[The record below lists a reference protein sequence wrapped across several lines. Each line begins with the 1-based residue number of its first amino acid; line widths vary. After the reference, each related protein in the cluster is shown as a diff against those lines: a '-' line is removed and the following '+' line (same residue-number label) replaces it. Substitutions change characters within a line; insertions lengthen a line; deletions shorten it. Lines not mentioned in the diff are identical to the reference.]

1 MTSRR
6 HQKKAERRR
15 LAMLFSEVTRSIGYV
30 RSVDLVSRE
39 SPRGLRKRK
48 SYAKVDGV
56 PWWSLQPHR
65 DRGICLCWCLEPV
78 WRVSFSGKRTSSR
91 RREYWTALVTLR
103 TCRTVSDAVRAHTE
117 SISEVVSTMRRVR
130 ARRCDA
136 KSSATE
142 MPDDEEST

>member
-6 HQKKAERRR
+6 DQKKAERRL
-15 LAMLFSEVTRSIGYV
+15 LAVLFSEITRSIGYV
-30 RSVDLVSRE
+30 RRIDIVSRE

-48 SYAKVDGV
+48 SHAKAEGV

-103 TCRTVSDAVRAHTE
+103 TCGTVIDAVRAHTE

-130 ARRCDA
+130 ARRGDA
-136 KSSATE
+136 KSSVVE
-142 MPDDEEST
+142 MPDDEGST